1 MPKSYRLEIL
11 HKVEKEL
18 DDVPDR
24 FFSKIDKCIQS
35 LSSNPRPFGVQKLD
49 KELHR
54 IRVGDFRVIYA
65 ILENESKIVIF
76 RVARRSEKTYKNI

>member
-1 MPKSYRLEIL
+1 MPKRYRLEIL
-11 HKVEKEL
+11 HKAEKEL

-24 FFSKIDKCIQS
+24 FFSKIDKHIQS
-35 LSSNPRPFGVQKLD
+35 LASDPRPFGVQKLD

-54 IRVGDFRVIYA
+54 IRVGDFRIIYA
-65 ILENESKIVIF
+65 ILEKGAKIVIL